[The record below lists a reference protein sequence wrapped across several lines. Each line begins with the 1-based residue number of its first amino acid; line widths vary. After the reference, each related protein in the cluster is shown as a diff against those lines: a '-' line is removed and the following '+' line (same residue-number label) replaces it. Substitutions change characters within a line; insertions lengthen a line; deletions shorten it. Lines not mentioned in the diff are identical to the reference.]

1 MGVVYKA
8 RHRKLHRLVALKMI
22 IGGAHVSQV
31 GLTRF
36 RSEAEA
42 VAKLQHSNIVQ
53 IFETGEHEG
62 CPYLSLEFVD
72 GGSLDEHLRNSPT
85 TTSAAAALVETL
97 ARAMQFAH
105 QHGIVHRDLKPANVL
120 LATKNGSSSL
130 TRKKVT
136 GSSSLPENHWSLTA
150 TPKIADFGL
159 AKHVDDESGNTQTG
173 SVMGTPCYMAPE
185 QAGGHNRQVGPP
197 ADIYALGVIF
207 YELLVGRPPFKA
219 NNPLDTIRQVIADDP
234 VPPRRL
240 EPRVP
245 RDLETICLKC
255 LEKDPARRFA
265 TAGALADEL
274 RRFVDGLPIHSRSI
288 RAWERAWK
296 WAKRR
301 PAMMALAGVCA
312 LAAVSIV
319 LTIAWHYVSVRGQ
332 LSVALAEERL
342 LRGRERAAVEE
353 RRLALVRE
361 ESQKLYDSGRLAVAS
376 SDWPQARL
384 QLEKAL
390 TTIDGEPA
398 LESLTGTATT
408 LLKQVEQELRAEA
421 NRKGAQAR
429 FQQFAKLRNEAQ
441 FLGTLYT
448 GMDLASNLRAAR
460 TAVQQALAVYGVS
473 REATSRPALDPEL
486 SDVQKSEVLGDCYQL
501 LLVLAETEA
510 QSTFDREPAE
520 KEAYL
525 HRALTDL
532 DHARALGT
540 PSRAFHLRRARY
552 LKMLGD
558 TAAADQAEQPAG
570 KAPLDTV
577 LDHFLVADEFYR
589 REQFAEATHEFERVL
604 ERDPGH
610 FWAQYLDA
618 LCLLRHQRPAE
629 ARALLGSCLAQR
641 TDFVWLYL
649 LRGFAYEELQDW
661 AAADAD
667 FQKAAERPL
676 DENTRYV
683 LLVYRAV
690 LRIRTNRF
698 ADAISDLQAA
708 VKLKP
713 QAYQAFVNMANAY
726 RAEGDLSHAIAQL
739 DHAIGLEP
747 GLAQLYR
754 LRARV
759 LLERD
764 DPQRALADF
773 NQAIERKAP
782 HSPYRV
788 DDLVDRGR
796 LLLRGKKHDQALASF
811 QGALAEQPDNPEA
824 QRLQAE
830 ALFHLGRFDEV
841 VAVFDRYLAKSKPSE
856 SAYRGRGLA
865 RAELGRYP
873 GAIEDFTRALEL
885 KPTSAVQAYRGW
897 MHLAVDAHKMALR
910 DFELAINLDLKN
922 GDAYSGR
929 GFVHASQGRYREATR
944 DAAEAIRLG
953 PPSAR
958 LLYNAARIY
967 AQSPDPGPQRA
978 LDLIERAMRSL
989 PPEQRSDF
997 WSKNIRKDPAM
1008 AAIRRRSAFVQMET
1022 AMLRKN

>member
-1 MGVVYKA
+1 MVDVDQTECEIVTIAAHPSRDDDRDSLETPAMLGGVTVPGYDLLEELGRGGMGVVYKA

-85 TTSAAAALVETL
+85 TPSAAAALVETL

-130 TRKKVT
+130 IRKKET

-185 QAGGHNRQVGPP
+185 QARGNNRQVGPP

-265 TAGALADEL
+265 TVGALADEL

-332 LSVALAEERL
+332 LSAALAEERL

-390 TTIDGEPA
+390 TTTDGEPA
-398 LESLTGTATT
+398 LESLTQTATT
-408 LLKQVEQELRAEA
+408 LLKQVEQELRAES
-421 NRKGAQAR
+421 NRKRAQAR
-429 FQQFAKLRNEAQ
+429 
-441 FLGTLYT
+441 
-448 GMDLASNLRAAR
+448 
-460 TAVQQALAVYGVS
+460 
-473 REATSRPALDPEL
+473 
-486 SDVQKSEVLGDCYQL
+486 
-501 LLVLAETEA
+501 
-510 QSTFDREPAE
+510 
-520 KEAYL
+520 
-525 HRALTDL
+525 
-532 DHARALGT
+532 
-540 PSRAFHLRRARY
+540 
-552 LKMLGD
+552 
-558 TAAADQAEQPAG
+558 
-570 KAPLDTV
+570 
-577 LDHFLVADEFYR
+577 
-589 REQFAEATHEFERVL
+589 
-604 ERDPGH
+604 
-610 FWAQYLDA
+610 
-618 LCLLRHQRPAE
+618 
-629 ARALLGSCLAQR
+629 
-641 TDFVWLYL
+641 
-649 LRGFAYEELQDW
+649 
-661 AAADAD
+661 
-667 FQKAAERPL
+667 
-676 DENTRYV
+676 
-683 LLVYRAV
+683 
-690 LRIRTNRF
+690 
-698 ADAISDLQAA
+698 
-708 VKLKP
+708 
-713 QAYQAFVNMANAY
+713 
-726 RAEGDLSHAIAQL
+726 
-739 DHAIGLEP
+739 
-747 GLAQLYR
+747 
-754 LRARV
+754 
-759 LLERD
+759 
-764 DPQRALADF
+764 
-773 NQAIERKAP
+773 
-782 HSPYRV
+782 
-788 DDLVDRGR
+788 
-796 LLLRGKKHDQALASF
+796 
-811 QGALAEQPDNPEA
+811 
-824 QRLQAE
+824 
-830 ALFHLGRFDEV
+830 
-841 VAVFDRYLAKSKPSE
+841 
-856 SAYRGRGLA
+856 
-865 RAELGRYP
+865 
-873 GAIEDFTRALEL
+873 
-885 KPTSAVQAYRGW
+885 
-897 MHLAVDAHKMALR
+897 
-910 DFELAINLDLKN
+910 
-922 GDAYSGR
+922 
-929 GFVHASQGRYREATR
+929 
-944 DAAEAIRLG
+944 
-953 PPSAR
+953 
-958 LLYNAARIY
+958 
-967 AQSPDPGPQRA
+967 
-978 LDLIERAMRSL
+978 
-989 PPEQRSDF
+989 
-997 WSKNIRKDPAM
+997 
-1008 AAIRRRSAFVQMET
+1008 
-1022 AMLRKN
+1022 MLR